1 MPYLY
6 RQAVI
11 AHETGVPMLRPMFME
26 YPQDRTC
33 HNLDL
38 QYMLGESLL
47 VAPVFHEDGS
57 VEYYLPEGK
66 WVNLLTGQTLDG
78 NRWHRGCFDY
88 HSLPL
93 MVAPNTI
100 LPLGSCQDKPD
111 YDYAGGVE
119 LCLSC
124 FEEGACAEVQIP
136 DLQGST
142 VMTASARRQGNTIT
156 VEVRGSDSWTC
167 RVLGGPD
174 ADMEYSGST
183 ARIHLK

>member
-1 MPYLY
+1 M
-6 RQAVI
+6 
-11 AHETGVPMLRPMFME
+11 
-26 YPQDRTC
+26 
-33 HNLDL
+33 
-38 QYMLGESLL
+38 
-47 VAPVFHEDGS
+47 
-57 VEYYLPEGK
+57 
-66 WVNLLTGQTLDG
+66 
-78 NRWHRGCFDY
+78 
-88 HSLPL
+88 
-93 MVAPNTI
+93 
-100 LPLGSCQDKPD
+100 
-111 YDYAGGVE
+111 E